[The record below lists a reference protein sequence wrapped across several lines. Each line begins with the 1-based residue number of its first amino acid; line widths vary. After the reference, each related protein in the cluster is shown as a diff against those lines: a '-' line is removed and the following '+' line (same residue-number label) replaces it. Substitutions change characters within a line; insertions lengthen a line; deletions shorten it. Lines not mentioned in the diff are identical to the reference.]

1 MAWIKASD
9 RRGRNHLTRQTGKPS
24 TRLECWPSY
33 VVKNRLEL
41 HLDESIIQA
50 ARATGL
56 LDSPPEE
63 SFDRLTRLAAR
74 LLNSSVSFVTVI
86 DKHRQF
92 FKSALGLAEPWQSK
106 RETPLSHSFCQHV
119 VASGR
124 CLRIPDARCD
134 EKFRHSPAIQDLAV
148 ISYLGVPLQSQGVP
162 VGALCVVESQ
172 PRHWTD
178 DELDTLQDLAAS
190 AMTEIEL
197 RITSRQ
203 LQSTVERQNE
213 VLGMA
218 AHDLRNPLMVVRGF
232 GALLASEKSNLA
244 EPQRKMAESIVRSTR
259 FMSSLVDGLLDRQ
272 ALRHSKLTLNL
283 ETLEASEYL
292 PPILEANRV
301 LAENRGQ
308 QLETGEI
315 PPSRFLADRHKLEQV
330 LNNILGN
337 AIKYS
342 RAGTTIRFRYQPGPQ
357 PSFEI
362 SDQGP
367 GMSEEQVKH
376 IFEPFRRGE
385 THGQAGVGLGLA
397 IVDRIVRG
405 HGGNIEV
412 NSRPG
417 QGSVF
422 LVILGPQASE

>member
-1 MAWIKASD
+1 
-9 RRGRNHLTRQTGKPS
+9 
-24 TRLECWPSY
+24 
-33 VVKNRLEL
+33 
-41 HLDESIIQA
+41 
-50 ARATGL
+50 
-56 LDSPPEE
+56 
-63 SFDRLTRLAAR
+63 
-74 LLNSSVSFVTVI
+74 
-86 DKHRQF
+86 
-92 FKSALGLAEPWQSK
+92 
-106 RETPLSHSFCQHV
+106 
-119 VASGR
+119 
-124 CLRIPDARCD
+124 
-134 EKFRHSPAIQDLAV
+134 
-148 ISYLGVPLQSQGVP
+148 
-162 VGALCVVESQ
+162 
-172 PRHWTD
+172 
-178 DELDTLQDLAAS
+178 
-190 AMTEIEL
+190 MTEIEL